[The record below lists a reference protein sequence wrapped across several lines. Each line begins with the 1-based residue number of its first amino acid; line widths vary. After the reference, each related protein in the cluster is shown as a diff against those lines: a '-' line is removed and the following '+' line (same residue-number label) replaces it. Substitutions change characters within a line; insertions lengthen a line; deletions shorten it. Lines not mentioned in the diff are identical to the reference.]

1 MRTIWQQH
9 YFSAILAIAVAL
21 ALPWHCIVHCAPQMQ
36 PSHHSQFVCDMTQT
50 TPTITANQH
59 QLTSATPLPSA
70 VHVAIWGAGVFLAI
84 TVLRQRFGLFILVL
98 VGISSPPALHPPQH
112 HFALFSF

>member
-9 YFSAILAIAVAL
+9 YISAILAMAVAL

-36 PSHHSQFVCDMTQT
+36 PSRHTQFVCDMTQT

-59 QLTSATPLPSA
+59 QLTNATSHPSA
-70 VHVAIWGAGVFLAI
+70 VHVAIWIAGVLLAI
-84 TVLRQRFGLFILVL
+84 TVLRQRFGLFIPVL